1 MKFNTFPLVSSLAD
15 NVLSDRI
22 SRLDR
27 LFSQLTGDVPLSA
40 TPSYDL
46 KQLDDE
52 HYALTV
58 SVPGWQEHELE
69 VEVAGGRLSVSGR
82 KAQSDSDS
90 EAEEDAGGWIHRGI
104 VRSNFHLSYSVP
116 EHMHVTQ
123 ARLQDG
129 LLRVE
134 LRLEVPESEKPRRIP
149 IAHHA
154 TEAIEHQQAG

>member
-1 MKFNTFPLVSSLAD
+1 MKLNTFPLVSSLAD

-22 SRLDR
+22 SRIDR
-27 LFSQLTGDVPLSA
+27 LFSQLTGDVPVSA

-82 KAQSDSDS
+82 KAHSDS
-90 EAEEDAGGWIHRGI
+90 ETEQASGGWIHRGI
-104 VRSNFHLSYSVP
+104 VRSDFHLSYSVP
-116 EHMHVTQ
+116 EHMQVTQ

-129 LLRVE
+129 LLRVD

-149 IAHHA
+149 IAHQT